1 MLNYFVFGF
10 FYNYF
15 EGNIRGILQRL
26 VQIKKLINQKVEFSF
41 LSLDVKSGKNIV
53 IKIRL
58 NRKFIISLI
67 NEQSFQSRFDWC

>member
-67 NEQSFQSRFDWC
+67 NEQSF